1 MLIMGVCFLLYY
13 SSSSTVLVYAS
24 NKLFF
29 TSRLSSKI
37 YTVSSHLASVGVGQS
52 LALGEV
58 MLADTVTNKTS
69 ALEIRDMAVS
79 STSLQTLPGE
89 SSSWTILK

>member
-24 NKLFF
+24 NQLFF

-58 MLADTVTNKTS
+58 TLAGTTNKTS

>member
-1 MLIMGVCFLLYY
+1 MYESMFLYLSY
-13 SSSSTVLVYAS
+13 SSRFTILAYAS
-24 NKLFF
+24 NKLFI

-37 YTVSSHLASVGVGQS
+37 YTVSSCLASVGPGQS
-52 LALGEV
+52 LALGKV
-58 MLADTVTNKTS
+58 KLTGTVTNTLTS

-89 SSSWTILK
+89 